1 MDVFLQVAVNG
12 VMLGGLF
19 AIVSIGLTLIFGIVK
34 IVNFA
39 HGEFLMI
46 GMYLTFLVATG
57 FGTFGGVHPY
67 VTAVAVIPLLFV
79 IGALTQHYLIR
90 PLMGARDDHIQ
101 IFVTVGISIA
111 LINLA
116 LLIFGADI
124 ANTPSSGLRTPI
136 QIGPVRILTGQLII
150 FVVSVVLVLA
160 LHLFLTRT
168 QTGRAIRAVA
178 QNRAAAQLMGINV
191 DRVYALTFGIG
202 AACVGVAAVLV
213 APLYPTSPNSGTYFV
228 LIAFVVVVLGG
239 LGSIGGAFAG
249 AIIIGLI
256 DSLSGFYIGSDLRE
270 VAVFGVFLLILIL
283 RPSGLFGKGRQNLS
297 HVSP

>member
-1 MDVFLQVAVNG
+1 MDTFLQVLASG
-12 VMLGGLF
+12 LMLGALF

-34 IVNFA
+34 VVNFA

-46 GMYLTFLVATG
+46 GMYLVYLITAKLGLHPLVT
-57 FGTFGGVHPY
+57 V
-67 VTAVAVIPLLFV
+67 VAVAPLLFLV
-79 IGALTQHYLIR
+79 GVATQRFIIQ
-90 PLMGARDDHIQ
+90 PLMSARDDHIQ
-101 IFVTVGISIA
+101 IFATVGLSTA

-124 ANTPSSGLRTPI
+124 ANTPPGGLRMPI
-136 QIGPVRILTGQLII
+136 QIGPVRVLLGQVIILLA
-150 FVVSVVLVLA
+150 SAALVIGLQM
-160 LHLFLTRT
+160 FLQRT

-191 DRVYALTFGIG
+191 NRIYMLTFGIG
-202 AACVGVAAVLV
+202 AACVGLAAAMV
-213 APLYPTSPNSGTYFV
+213 APLYPASPTIGTYFV
-228 LIAFVVVVLGG
+228 LTAFVVVVLGG

-249 AIIIGLI
+249 AMIIGLI
-256 DSLSGFYIGSDLRE
+256 DSFAGFYIGSDLRE

-283 RPSGLFGKGRQNLS
+283 KPSGLFSERLNLS